1 MQLKQNQS
9 IYRSEYD
16 HNLGKFTK
24 PELVIPKEFI
34 VIAGLHPFYI
44 PKLRKNIDF
53 KIFLD
58 TQEGL
63 RRHWKILRDVAKRQ
77 YTKEKIEEQL
87 KRRIADSKK
96 YIDPQKNFADMV
108 VNFFSKNNFDT
119 GLEESD
125 VNVGLKVSI
134 SASIY
139 IEDLIEALNSNEI
152 TWDYNEDLNSQYIIL
167 NKAPLNNFKI
177 LAMDTIENFNEVID
191 VNAKWA
197 EGYNGFLQYLCL
209 KIICEKLK
217 DE

>member
-1 MQLKQNQS
+1 MILKFS
-9 IYRSEYD
+9 W
-16 HNLGKFTK
+16 
-24 PELVIPKEFI
+24 IPKS
-34 VIAGLHPFYI
+34 
-44 PKLRKNIDF
+44 
-53 KIFLD
+53 
-58 TQEGL
+58 L
-63 RRHWKILRDVAKRQ
+63 RRHWKILRDVSKRQ

-87 KRRIADSKK
+87 KRRITDLKK

-119 GLEESD
+119 GLEGSD
-125 VNVGLKVSI
+125 INIGLKVSI

-139 IEDLIEALNSNEI
+139 IEDLIEVLNSNEI

-167 NKAPLNNFKI
+167 NKVPLNNFKI

>member
-1 MQLKQNQS
+1 MIQE
-9 IYRSEYD
+9 I
-16 HNLGKFTK
+16 
-24 PELVIPKEFI
+24 LVILV
-34 VIAGLHPFYI
+34 VIAALFFLGRKFY
-44 PKLRKNIDF
+44 
-53 KIFLD
+53 
-58 TQEGL
+58 
-63 RRHWKILRDVAKRQ
+63 RH
-77 YTKEKIEEQL
+77 
-87 KRRIADSKK
+87 
-96 YIDPQKNFADMV
+96 
-108 VNFFSKNNFDT
+108 FFSKNNFDT
-119 GLEESD
+119 GLEGSD
-125 VNVGLKVSI
+125 VNIGLKVSI

-197 EGYNGFLQYLCL
+197 EGYYGFLQYLCL